1 MPNRIVL
8 RCVPAIV
15 AWILAPLFTGNAI
28 AQIETLEWSGRLSV
42 ESRWFPE
49 SGAYSGQRAHGSG
62 FVAEP
67 RIFVED
73 VRGRSLT
80 LAPFFRLD
88 AGDGQRTHADLRE
101 AYLLLFGEVRN
112 QEWEL
117 RLGVDR
123 VFWGVTESRRLVN
136 IVNQIDLV
144 EHPYKEPTLGQ
155 PMAHLTLS
163 GDWGAV
169 ELFGMTFHRA
179 RTFPGRS
186 GRLRFPYLIDNERV
200 SYESDAGRWH
210 PDVAARYSRSAGNMD
225 VGISAFDG
233 NSRDPLLMPGVD
245 RKGLPVLL
253 PQYERI
259 RQVGLDAQLTAGSWL
274 FKIEALGRAGARDRR
289 GVEMEYVAATMG
301 GEYTFYSVIGSAVDL
316 SLIGEWNYDGRGRNA
331 TNIFQNDVFIAA
343 RLAFNDIQSTE
354 VLGSMMDDFDTT
366 TRVLT
371 FELNRRISGRFSVH
385 LEAIALLDVDAADLS
400 YASRRDSFVELNLI
414 YNH

>member
-1 MPNRIVL
+1 MPIRMIL
-8 RCVPAIV
+8 RCVPLAA
-15 AWILAPLFTGNAI
+15 AWILAPVFSGNVV
-28 AQIETLEWSGRLSV
+28 AQIETGEISGRLSV
-42 ESRWFPE
+42 EGRWFPKT
-49 SGAYSGQRAHGSG
+49 GAHSGQRAHGSG
-62 FVAEP
+62 IVAEP
-67 RIFVED
+67 KLYVED
-73 VRGRSLT
+73 VRGRSFT
-80 LAPFFRLD
+80 LAPFFRFD
-88 AGDGQRTHADLRE
+88 AGDKRRTHVDLRE
-101 AYLLLFGEVRN
+101 ACFLFFGEVRN
-112 QEWEL
+112 QEWEV

-155 PMAHLTLS
+155 PMVHLTLS

-169 ELFGMTFHRA
+169 EMFGMTGHRP

-186 GRLRFPYLIDNERV
+186 GRLRFPLIVDNERV

-210 PDVAARYSRSAGNMD
+210 PDVAVRYSRSAGNMD
-225 VGISAFDG
+225 VGISGFDG
-233 NSRDPLLMPGVD
+233 NSRDPLLLPDVD

-259 RQVGLDAQLTAGSWL
+259 RQVGLDAQLTSGSWL

-289 GVEMEYVAATMG
+289 GVEVEYVASTMG
-301 GEYTFYSVIGSAVDL
+301 GEYTFYSVIGSAADL

-331 TNIFQNDVFIAA
+331 TNIFQNDLFLAA
-343 RLAFNDIQSTE
+343 RLAFNDVRSTE
-354 VLGSMMDDFDTT
+354 ALGSMMDDFDTT

-371 FELNRRISGRFSVH
+371 FELNRRISGRFSVR
-385 LEAIALLDVDAADLS
+385 LEAIALLDVDPADLS

>member
-8 RCVPAIV
+8 LCVPAIV
-15 AWILAPLFTGNAI
+15 AWILAPVFSGNAG
-28 AQIETLEWSGRLSV
+28 AQIETRELSGRLSV
-42 ESRWFPE
+42 ESRWFPK

-62 FVAEP
+62 VVAEP
-67 RIFVED
+67 RIYIED
-73 VRGRSLT
+73 VRGRSFT
-80 LAPFFRLD
+80 LAPFFRFD
-88 AGDGQRTHADLRE
+88 AGDNRRTHVDLRE
-101 AYLLLFGEVRN
+101 AYFLLFGELRN
-112 QEWEL
+112 QEWEV

-123 VFWGVTESRRLVN
+123 VFWGVTESRHLVN

-155 PMAHLTLS
+155 PMVHATFS

-186 GRLRFPYLIDNERV
+186 GRLRFPYLIDNKRV

-225 VGISAFDG
+225 VGVSVFDG
-233 NSRDPLLMPGVD
+233 NSRDPLLLPELDHAGM
-245 RKGLPVLL
+245 PVLR
-253 PQYERI
+253 PDYERI
-259 RQVGLDAQLTAGSWL
+259 RQFGVDTQVTAGPWL
-274 FKIEALGRAGARDRR
+274 FKFEALGRAGARDRR
-289 GVEMEYVAATMG
+289 GVEAEYAASTMG
-301 GEYTFYSVIGSAVDL
+301 AEYTFYSVIGSAADL
-316 SLIGEWNYDGRGRNA
+316 SLIGEWNYDGRGRDA
-331 TNIFQNDVFIAA
+331 TNIFQNDLFLAA

-354 VLGSMMDDFDTT
+354 VLGSMMNDLDTT

-371 FELNRRISGRFSVH
+371 FELNRRISGRFSLH
-385 LEAIALLDVDAADLS
+385 LEAIALLDVDAGDLS
-400 YASRRDSFVELNLI
+400 YPSRRDSFVELNLI